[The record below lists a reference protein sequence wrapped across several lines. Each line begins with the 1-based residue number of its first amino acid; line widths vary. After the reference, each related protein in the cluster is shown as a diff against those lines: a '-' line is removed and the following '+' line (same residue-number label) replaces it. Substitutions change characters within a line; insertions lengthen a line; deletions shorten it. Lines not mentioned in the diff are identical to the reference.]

1 MGKQSLAGDTHR
13 QRGIRFEGS
22 ALTYPRFEQAPI
34 SRKTPETRA
43 EWKQSLVSHF
53 MHDTLPLVPRI
64 TFHRARPCRRQASA
78 RPNFSFKFAH
88 PTGAGMPR
96 ALERNSR
103 SREHPH
109 AEEFRAVIH
118 RFSGT
123 SMAGIR
129 GSIPLRF
136 PAIPGSIR
144 GNVPAPFLVRL
155 PIQWRSVCQRDRHL
169 SMGHWGPLLGL
180 TMRLR

>member
-1 MGKQSLAGDTHR
+1 MHKMGNKALFPLCPGLR
-13 QRGIRFEGS
+13 RF
-22 ALTYPRFEQAPI
+22 PRDRRLLK

-64 TFHRARPCRRQASA
+64 TFHRDGHAADRPAPDLTFRSSLRTRLGRLCR
-78 RPNFSFKFAH
+78 
-88 PTGAGMPR
+88 R

-103 SREHPH
+103 SREHPD